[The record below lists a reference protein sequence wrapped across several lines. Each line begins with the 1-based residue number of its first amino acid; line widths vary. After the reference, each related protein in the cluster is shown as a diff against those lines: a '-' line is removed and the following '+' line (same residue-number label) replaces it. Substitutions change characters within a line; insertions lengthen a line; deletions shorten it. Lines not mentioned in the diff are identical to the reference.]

1 MAKPNLHSLNK
12 MDFLKVVPARKEKIA
27 AAPARPVPSLS
38 AYEANRIAAALHPA
52 RQYLKVTKVIERTP
66 DVKSYLLA
74 PDVSRGTEELAWF
87 SAGQYLSVEI
97 GVQGVSV
104 TRPYSLSSS
113 PREALAGE
121 YMLTV
126 KRTEGGLVSS
136 FILENWKEGTEV
148 TVSAPLGQF
157 TYEPL
162 RDAKQ
167 VIGIAGGSGITP
179 FLSLAKA
186 IADGDE
192 NFCLTL
198 LYGSRSRKD
207 ALFQEE
213 FADLAAKCGGKFR
226 LVNVFSDVPEEGSE
240 KGFITADLIRK
251 YAPKGEEYSLFL
263 CGPQAMYRFA
273 DKEIATLGLRNK
285 FIRHELFGEVHQPEK
300 DPAYSGKADAQFR
313 LTVRICGEEKTVDC
327 SAEDTLLV
335 AMEKNGIHA
344 PARCRSGECGWCHS
358 RLVSGNVFVPA
369 AVDGRRMAD
378 LQFGYIHPCCSF
390 PLGDVTLDVPPF
402 KN

>member
-1 MAKPNLHSLNK
+1 MAKPSIRSLNK
-12 MDFLKVVPARKEKIA
+12 MDFLKVVPGRKAKIE
-27 AAPARPVPSLS
+27 AAPACPVPALS
-38 AYEANRIAAALHPA
+38 AYQANQLAAALHPA
-52 RQYLKVTKVIERTP
+52 RQYLKISRVIDRVP
-66 DVKSYLLA
+66 DVKSYLLV
-74 PDVSRGTEELAWF
+74 PDVSRGTEKLAWF
-87 SAGQYLSVEI
+87 SAGQYLSVEVC
-97 GVQGVSV
+97 VQGVSV

-113 PREALAGE
+113 PRESLAGE

-126 KRTEGGLVSS
+126 KRTEGGLVSC
-136 FILENWKEGTEV
+136 FILDNWREGAEV
-148 TVSAPLGQF
+148 TASAPLGQF

-167 VIGIAGGSGITP
+167 VIGLAGGRGITP
-179 FLSLAKA
+179 FLSMAKA
-186 IADGDE
+186 VADRDE
-192 NFCLTL
+192 DSCLTL
-198 LYGSRSRKD
+198 LYGSRAKKD

-213 FADLAAKCGGKFR
+213 FAALEKECGGKFR
-226 LVNVFSDVPEEGSE
+226 LVNVYSDVPEEGSE

-251 YAPKGEEYSLFL
+251 YAPKGEEYSLFV
-263 CGPQAMYRFA
+263 CGPQAMYHFV
-273 DKEIATLGLRNK
+273 DKEIAVLGLRNK
-285 FIRHELFGEVHQPEK
+285 FVRHELFGEVHQPEK
-300 DPAYSGKADAQFR
+300 DPAYPGKADACFR
-313 LTVRICGEEKTVDC
+313 LTVRICGEEKIVDC

-335 AMEKNGIHA
+335 AMEKSGIQA

-390 PLGDVTLDVPPF
+390 PLSDVTLDVPPF